1 MDVTCRD
8 WFTKKRNP
16 TAFNDGH
23 FQATHLP
30 TVLKAEPISRFSA
43 PGVFNTLCYETYRV
57 EETQGVLGHVLDDLV
72 AADRGNAEQIY
83 FVREG
88 GYEEGKGVVTAGV
101 TVQPHVAF
109 LLARDIHVCFQTN

>member
-30 TVLKAEPISRFSA
+30 TVLKAEPIRRFSA
-43 PGVFNTLCYETYRV
+43 PGVFNTLCYEAYRV
-57 EETQGVLGHVLDDLV
+57 KETQGVLGHVLDDLV

-83 FVREG
+83 FVREVV
-88 GYEEGKGVVTAGV
+88 YEEGKGVVTAGV
-101 TVQPHVAF
+101 TVQPHV
-109 LLARDIHVCFQTN
+109 V